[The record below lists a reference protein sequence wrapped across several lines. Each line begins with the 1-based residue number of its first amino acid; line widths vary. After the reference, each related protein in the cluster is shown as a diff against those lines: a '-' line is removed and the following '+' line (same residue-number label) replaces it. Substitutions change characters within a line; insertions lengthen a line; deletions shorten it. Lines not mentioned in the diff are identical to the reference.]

1 MDSAQAPS
9 PSRRTLL
16 RGAALSALTTVAFLA
31 AAPPQ
36 PAAAAVPERP
46 EPRGPGGKPHP
57 PYRAIIGLL

>member
-1 MDSAQAPS
+1 MHPAQPPS

-16 RGAALSALTTVAFLA
+16 RGAAVSALTTVAFLS

-46 EPRGPGGKPHP
+46 KPGKPDAKAHP
-57 PYRAIIGLL
+57 PYAAIVGLL